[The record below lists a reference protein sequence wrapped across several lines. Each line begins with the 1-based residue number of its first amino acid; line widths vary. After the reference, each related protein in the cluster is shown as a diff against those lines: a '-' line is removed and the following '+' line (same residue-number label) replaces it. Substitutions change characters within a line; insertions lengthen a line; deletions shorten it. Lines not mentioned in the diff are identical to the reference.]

1 MTRDVR
7 GSPPSPVTRHPSLPL
22 SLFAVSPPGFEDLV
36 EAELAALGLRGER
49 GDGGVAFSGTWRDA
63 WRANLW
69 SRVASR
75 VLVRVGAFEARGF
88 RELERALGNV
98 PWGEWLPPGCAVDVR
113 AASHRSR
120 LWHTGKVAEVVMA
133 ALGASVGARPEK
145 GESALRLMVR
155 AVDRAVTVSLDTS
168 GEHLHRRGYRPRG
181 GRAPIRENLAAGL
194 LVRAGWSGGEPFLDP
209 LCGSGTLAVEAALL
223 GLGAA
228 PGLRRGFAFES
239 FPSFDPSAWDGVR
252 DEAREVARERPP
264 APVFASDRDA
274 GQVQLLAAA
283 ARAAGVADHLQV
295 AVADVGELAPPDT
308 GRFPGG
314 LVAANPPYGHRLGG
328 REAAC
333 AALGRALRG
342 PFRAWRWALVLS
354 SPGAERALG
363 LRPEAVYS
371 FRSGGLP
378 VRWGVGRGAG
388 TGSREGPTA

>member
-1 MTRDVR
+1 M
-7 GSPPSPVTRHPSLPL
+7 
-22 SLFAVSPPGFEDLV
+22 
-36 EAELAALGLRGER
+36 EAELGALGLRAR
-49 GDGGVAFSGTWRDA
+49 AGDGGVGFAGTWRDA

-69 SRVASR
+69 CRVASR
-75 VLVRVGAFEARGF
+75 VLVRVGAFEAWGF
-88 RELERALGNV
+88 RDLERGLGRL
-98 PWGEWLPPGCAVDVR
+98 PWGEWLFPGCAVDVR
-113 AASHRSR
+113 AVSHRSR

-133 ALGASVGARPEK
+133 ALGASVGARREK
-145 GESALRLMVR
+145 GEGALRLMVR
-155 AVDRAVTVSLDTS
+155 IVDRAVTVSLDTS

-194 LVRAGWSGGEPFLDP
+194 LLRAGWHGGEPFLDP

-239 FPSFDPSAWDGVR
+239 LPSFDPKAWAGLR
-252 DEAREVARERPP
+252 GEARSRQRPRIP
-264 APVFASDRDA
+264 APVLASDRDA
-274 GQVQLLAAA
+274 GQVRLLSAA

-308 GRFPGG
+308 GGLPGG

-342 PFRAWRWALVLS
+342 PFGAWRWAVVLS
-354 SPGAERALG
+354 APGAERALG
-363 LRPEAVYS
+363 LKPEAVHAL
-371 FRSGGLP
+371 RSGGLHL
-378 VRWGVGRGAG
+378 RWAVGRPSAAPGAG
-388 TGSREGPTA
+388 AGSRRGQRA

>member
-1 MTRDVR
+1 VE
-7 GSPPSPVTRHPSLPL
+7 
-22 SLFAVSPPGFEDLV
+22 FA
-36 EAELAALGLRGER
+36 
-49 GDGGVAFSGTWRDA
+49 GTWRDA

-75 VLVRVGAFEARGF
+75 VLVRVAAFEAQGF

-145 GESALRLMVR
+145 EAGALRLMVR
-155 AVDRAVTVSLDTS
+155 AVDRTVTVSLDTS
-168 GEHLHRRGYRPRG
+168 GEHLHRRGYRSRG
-181 GRAPIRENLAAGL
+181 GRAPIRENLAAAL
-194 LVRAGWSGGEPFLDP
+194 LVRAGWDGREPLLDP

-228 PGLRRGFAFES
+228 PGLRRGFAFEG
-239 FPSFDPSAWDGVR
+239 FPSFDPRAWDGVHE
-252 DEAREVARERPP
+252 EARAAERPRPP

-274 GQVQLLAAA
+274 EQVRLLSAA

-295 AVADVGELAPPDT
+295 AVADVAELAPPEA
-308 GRFPGG
+308 GGLPGG

-328 REAAC
+328 REAAY

-363 LRPEAVYS
+363 LPPETVHP
-371 FRSGGLP
+371 FRSGGLHL
-378 VRWGVGRGAG
+378 RWGVGRPTAEAGEAFFPGAG
-388 TGSREGPTA
+388 RGAALGLRRGRRA